1 MLYRLD
7 RCARW
12 GGKPITDWDDL
23 LHPALQGRVA
33 FIDSPRELV
42 GVALKTLGLRYNAS
56 IEEMAAC
63 GVTEADLASRVRQLA
78 RQVEVFSNVNHLR
91 AMSAGEVD
99 VVVGWSDDL
108 IPMAQRTNNAE
119 LAAPVSGTALWA
131 DMWCVPSGAAGG

>member
-1 MLYRLD
+1 
-7 RCARW
+7 
-12 GGKPITDWDDL
+12 
-23 LHPALQGRVA
+23 
-33 FIDSPRELV
+33 
-42 GVALKTLGLRYNAS
+42 
-56 IEEMAAC
+56 MAAC